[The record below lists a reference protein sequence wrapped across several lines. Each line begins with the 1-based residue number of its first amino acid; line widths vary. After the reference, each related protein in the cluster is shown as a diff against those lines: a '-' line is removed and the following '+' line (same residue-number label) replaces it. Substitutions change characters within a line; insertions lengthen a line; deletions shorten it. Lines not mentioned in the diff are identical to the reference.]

1 MICCE
6 NIVDVA
12 LLLKSNAYAH
22 NIFYNNF
29 RTNPIW
35 HVIIDSKL
43 SSSLTSFIFSNA
55 TDIKYFTTF

>member
-6 NIVDVA
+6 NIVDVV